1 MTVTPDSRPTLRVR
15 DAADLLALIPHLVGH
30 APRNTSVLFFPTADG
45 RALCVSM
52 DTPTPEMD
60 LGAVLDDLLEATL
73 RVPHCGDVVV
83 VVYSDHEPAADVP
96 CASGA
101 PELWETLVEHLG
113 LDALRILVV
122 GSTHWWD
129 SAEPERGVPVD
140 AIRDSPVNAEL
151 VAGGSAVEPVAL
163 RDEPRWRA
171 RLEERGARLLRGRG
185 TPTPRDGE
193 RPVGGS
199 RVRAGGHGAP
209 AVGTPSSP
217 PAGWDAWT
225 LAVERVCADREH
237 WVDAVL
243 GLSDAELGDLL
254 VALQDDLLRD
264 ALLYAWLSGSP
275 ERALTALEGMRAAL
289 SRLTDGA
296 GGSAE
301 PEAPVVEEAL
311 RCLCALSGEWDGPPH
326 WDSVDGAHRVLQVL
340 DGLLWHARHAD
351 AHPAQRRGRGSGHR
365 GMSAAPG
372 GATGTNRGAVRRA
385 DPGTATDADVELSAV
400 VAVLAQIEQYRGR
413 ARTAVRLLTEHLGDV
428 EVPERGRCAVGDVR
442 RRLLA
447 LQVPWWCADPRTS
460 WPGRHAWVRG
470 ADD

>member
-30 APRNTSVLFFPTADG
+30 APRNTSVLFFPTAEG

-60 LGAVLDDLLEATL
+60 LGAVLDDLLEVTL

-96 CASGA
+96 CASRA

-122 GSTHWWD
+122 GPTHWWD
-129 SAEPERGVPVD
+129 SAAPERGVAVD

-151 VAGGSAVEPVAL
+151 VAGGSAVEPAAL
-163 RDEPRWRA
+163 RDEPRWRS
-171 RLEERGARLLRGRG
+171 RLGERGARLLRERG
-185 TPTPRDGE
+185 TLTPRDGRTPE
-193 RPVGGS
+193 GEPRA
-199 RVRAGGHGAP
+199 RAGGLGAP
-209 AVGTPSSP
+209 AVGTPSSS
-217 PAGWDAWT
+217 PAGWDAWV
-225 LAVERVCADREH
+225 LAVERVCADREQ

-243 GLSDAELGDLL
+243 SLSDHELGELL
-254 VALQDDLLRD
+254 LAVQDDLVRD

-275 ERALTALEGMRAAL
+275 ERALTALAGMRAAL
-289 SRLTDGA
+289 CRLTKGA
-296 GGSAE
+296 EGSPE
-301 PEAPVVEEAL
+301 PEAPVVDEAL
-311 RCLCALSGEWDGPPH
+311 RCLSAVSGEWDGPPH
-326 WDSVDGAHRVLQVL
+326 WDSLDGAHRVLQVL

-351 AHPAQRRGRGSGHR
+351 AHVMPGPGSTPGHR
-365 GMSAAPG
+365 IRIAAPG
-372 GATGTNRGAVRRA
+372 EVTGE
-385 DPGTATDADVELSAV
+385 DPGTATGADAELSTV
-400 VAVLAQIEQYRGR
+400 VALLAQIEQYRGR
-413 ARTAVRLLTEHLGDV
+413 SRTAMRLLTEHIGDV
-428 EVPERGRCAVGDVR
+428 GVPERGRCAVGDVR

-447 LQVPWWCADPRTS
+447 VQVPWWCADPRTS

-470 ADD
+470 AGG